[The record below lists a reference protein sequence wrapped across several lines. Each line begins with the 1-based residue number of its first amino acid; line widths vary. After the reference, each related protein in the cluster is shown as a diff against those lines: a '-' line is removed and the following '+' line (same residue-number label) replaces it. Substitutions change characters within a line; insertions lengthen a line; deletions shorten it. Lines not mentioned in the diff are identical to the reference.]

1 MPNDHLV
8 LAGGGH
14 THALILRR
22 WCMKPHLK
30 PKGLITLINRQS
42 TTLYSGMI
50 PGLIAGY
57 YNLDQVRINLQI
69 LTEQAGVSFV
79 KSEIN
84 GINILNKNAMV
95 LKEEQLGKVIASF
108 IVNSY
113 IDVPIVKE
121 EDGITIRFKSPV
133 NIFLEELDHDFT
145 SVINKE
151 GIESIKTILNHPH
164 FQDCH
169 SIDDIESRIQ
179 TVSNLLDRFQKN

>member
-1 MPNDHLV
+1 MEESKMGDTSPRMLYHQIKENSGDWLDGV
-8 LAGGGH
+8 
-14 THALILRR
+14 
-22 WCMKPHLK
+22 
-30 PKGLITLINRQS
+30 INRISHLQ
-42 TTLYSGMI
+42 YSFEA
-50 PGLIAGY
+50 PSE
-57 YNLDQVRINLQI
+57 NLP
-69 LTEQAGVSFV
+69 
-79 KSEIN
+79 N

-169 SIDDIESRIQ
+169 SIDDIESRIP
-179 TVSNLLDRFQKN
+179 TVDNLLDRFQKD